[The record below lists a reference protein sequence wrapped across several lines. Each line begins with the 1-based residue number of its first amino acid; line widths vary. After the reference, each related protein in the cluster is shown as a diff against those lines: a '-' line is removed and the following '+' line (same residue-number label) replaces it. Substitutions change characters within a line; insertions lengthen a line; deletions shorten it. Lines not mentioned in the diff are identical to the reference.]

1 MRGKLPP
8 SPPAS
13 QLDGSLCK
21 ERRACEAHIH
31 TTSGE
36 RRAPTCYMLH
46 AGSIAIPYARDRQ
59 YHRPA
64 LRTTAL
70 SWVSAPP
77 THHSPAPDRRAAC
90 RSSPRASGSDCRPST
105 VPDLKRSVTD
115 ALGPSKGTTASG
127 SSEEHAL
134 QCDAMPPASH
144 PAGHEQSP
152 LVSASP
158 TRLDGPSGTPGS
170 RNNHRAAFVIARRS
184 NSPSWAK
191 PGSPAAPATA
201 TAAPSA
207 STAPSARQDRCERR
221 PAREPHWRKNQ
232 SLGPAAGEQRRHR
245 RGCWT
250 CRQRVY
256 R

>member
-1 MRGKLPP
+1 
-8 SPPAS
+8 
-13 QLDGSLCK
+13 
-21 ERRACEAHIH
+21 
-31 TTSGE
+31 
-36 RRAPTCYMLH
+36 MLH
-46 AGSIAIPYARDRQ
+46 AGSIAIPYHYARDHQ

-77 THHSPAPDRRAAC
+77 THHSPPPDRRAAC
-90 RSSPRASGSDCRPST
+90 RSSQRASGSDCRPST

-158 TRLDGPSGTPGS
+158 TRLAGPSGTPGS
-170 RNNHRAAFVIARRS
+170 RNNNPAATFVIARRS
-184 NSPSWAK
+184 NAPSWVASSPSNSSTQRQHGAERPAGSLRAS
-191 PGSPAAPATA
+191 PGAGARLAQEPVAGARRRRATTSPAGMLDVPA
-201 TAAPSA
+201 
-207 STAPSARQDRCERR
+207 E
-221 PAREPHWRKNQ
+221 
-232 SLGPAAGEQRRHR
+232 SLSLM
-245 RGCWT
+245 
-250 CRQRVY
+250 
-256 R
+256 